1 MQSMLRQYSRLF
13 PLFLCVICTICL
25 GLAVVP
31 GRLESYIERNYSI
44 FILSIAGRYLLYIGL
59 SIWAGVETIAILRR
73 DRSKI
78 KISGIISLTLV
89 ILTSLILSCDLPAR
103 LYFHTSVKE
112 FDRVLVRQELIAGK
126 AEQIGNFDIQEIS
139 IIAKGTYFITTYT
152 YGMDTKDRYGF
163 AYLPDSS
170 QRNHYIQHINE
181 KWYIFKCF
189 SNPDRADYC
198 QDYRS

>member
-1 MQSMLRQYSRLF
+1 MLRQYSRLF
-13 PLFLCVICTICL
+13 PLFLCAICTICL

-59 SIWAGVETIAILRR
+59 SIWAGAETIAIFKR

-78 KISGIISLTLV
+78 KTSGIISLTLV
-89 ILTSLILSCDLPAR
+89 ILTSIILSCDLPAR
-103 LYFHTSVKE
+103 LYFHTSVRE
-112 FDRVLVRQELIAGK
+112 LERVLVREKFIEGN
-126 AEQIGNFDIQEIS
+126 AERIGNFDIQEIS
-139 IIAKGTYFITTYT
+139 IIAKGTYFLTTYT

-170 QRNHYIQHINE
+170 QHNHYQHIKG